1 MAVWRKS
8 GFMYVCVG
16 LARRRLGTLQ
26 QILFLF
32 VFFFLTF
39 LSLEYGGAGGG
50 GGGGG
55 MLGGGRG
62 YGGAGAAGLLGGI
75 HFHFPLFPLSHQ
87 GIGG

>member
-16 LARRRLGTLQ
+16 LVRRRLGTLQ

-39 LSLEYGGAGGG
+39 LSLEYGGGGG
-50 GGGGG
+50 GVVCWGGD
-55 MLGGGRG
+55 MVVRGRPDFW
-62 YGGAGAAGLLGGI
+62 AGSI
-75 HFHFPLFPLSHQ
+75 FTSLFPLSHQ
-87 GIGG
+87 G